1 VRKWEKRILDGYD
14 AIRTLIHEHVVPV
27 LERISLV
34 LSTLRGISIWY
45 RPPSVDLPYRH
56 RSNQSLQLPLD
67 DTAIAAALDLHK
79 RLFLRT
85 FEILKGLMVE
95 RASFET
101 FAVWLSMMADDVL
114 AHEDSNPD
122 PPPLHIIDTEAVAE
136 YITATFPNPILGKY
150 ARDLGGVV
158 QGEMVVDEEEA
169 YISSVRGLMEVM
181 KGYFRKAAGELRGF
195 VAWVLPEWI
204 DLEMNEE
211 VVSSDMRIMA
221 VVVPPTLSE
230 SDDRMEIRI
239 FRLRLHCRRHMKA
252 SILMV

>member
-14 AIRTLIHEHVVPV
+14 AIRTLIHEHVIPV

-45 RPPSVDLPYRH
+45 PSSHIACLSG

-67 DTAIAAALDLHK
+67 DTAITAALALHK

-101 FAVWLSMMADDVL
+101 FAIWLSMMADDVL

-136 YITATFPNPILGKY
+136 YITGTLPNPILGKF
-150 ARDLGGVV
+150 ARDLGGAV
-158 QGEMVVDEEEA
+158 QGEMALDGEEV
-169 YISSVRGLMEVM
+169 YISCVRDLMEVM

-204 DLEMNEE
+204 DLEIHDE
-211 VVSSDMRIMA
+211 VVSSDMRIM
-221 VVVPPTLSE
+221 TLVSTAATE
-230 SDDRMEIRI
+230 SDGRMESRI
-239 FRLRLHCRRHMKA
+239 F
-252 SILMV
+252 

>member
-1 VRKWEKRILDGYD
+1 
-14 AIRTLIHEHVVPV
+14 
-27 LERISLV
+27 
-34 LSTLRGISIWY
+34 
-45 RPPSVDLPYRH
+45 
-56 RSNQSLQLPLD
+56 
-67 DTAIAAALDLHK
+67 LHK

-85 FEILKGLMVE
+85 FEILKDLMVE

-136 YITATFPNPILGKY
+136 YITTTFPIPILGKY

-158 QGEMVVDEEEA
+158 QAEMVVDEEGA
-169 YISSVRGLMEVM
+169 YIFFVRELMEVM

-204 DLEMNEE
+204 KLEIREE
-211 VVSSDMRIMA
+211 VASSDMRIMA
-221 VVVPPTLSE
+221 LVVAPAVSE
-230 SDDRMEIRI
+230 SDVRMET
-239 FRLRLHCRRHMKA
+239 
-252 SILMV
+252 